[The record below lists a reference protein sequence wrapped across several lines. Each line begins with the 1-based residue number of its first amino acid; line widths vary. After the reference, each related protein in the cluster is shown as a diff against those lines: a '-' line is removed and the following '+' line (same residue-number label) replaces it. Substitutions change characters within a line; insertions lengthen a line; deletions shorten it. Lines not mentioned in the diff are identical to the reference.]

1 MLFVEHAGV
10 PGGSAVSLRNTARAL
25 DRSRFE
31 VLVALTCPSPTMARF
46 HEAEGVEVIP
56 WPGIGRL
63 EQTTSEAARLLDPRT
78 WPSLVESLAGWR
90 GSERRT
96 LELLAR
102 FAPDVVHLNSVVL
115 LPSARA
121 LRGAGRRFV
130 WHVRESPVEGR
141 PGLLLAYQRRALRKW
156 GAEVIFLSEAER
168 ALWGCAGMGT
178 VIPDPVDE
186 AGFSSLPG
194 RSEARRELGI
204 GEEAPVVLYTGGL
217 VELKGVLVLLEA
229 LRPLA
234 EELPG
239 LACLMPGWG
248 PVRPGRLVS
257 RLAPAL
263 LPFSRS
269 ARLARRGEEALGGG
283 QLSAV
288 CRRTPFEKE
297 VGRLFAA
304 CDVVVFPALLNHS
317 PRPALE
323 AAAAS
328 RPIVASN
335 LPSIAEVVEDG
346 RTGLL
351 VTAGSAE
358 ELARGIRVLLSDPA
372 RAREMGAA
380 ARLRFERDLAPRG
393 AAGRIEERYRRVAA
407 APPRGPEGTERKVT
421 EPEVTEPKVTKV
433 TKVTIVTVTRDDVGR
448 LSRAVA
454 SVGAQS
460 YRNIQYVVVDGGS
473 KDGTPD
479 LLARSSG
486 VVSDWLSEPDEGIY
500 DAMNKGI
507 SLAKG
512 DWILFLGSDD
522 ALADPDV
529 VSRCVSR
536 LEKAAREEPEPVAVA
551 EPVAVGFGDVVYSD
565 GRRFRSRLGPAT
577 LLRNTVHHQ
586 GACYAASLFR
596 DFRYDSSLALVA
608 DWELNLA
615 VYRRG
620 LRWVALDE
628 VVSVCDAG
636 GESGRIGNRVRTT
649 REFNAIRSRHLPPLA
664 SALLGATLWLR
675 TLVRLAI
682 SGGGRRA
689 P

>member
-1 MLFVEHAGV
+1 MTGSMEGTSPRLRVLFVEHAGV

-25 DRSRFE
+25 DRDRFE
-31 VLVALTCPSPTMARF
+31 VLVALTRPSPEMARF

-63 EQTTSEAARLLDPRT
+63 EHTTSSSASLLDPRT
-78 WPSLVESLAGWR
+78 WPALVESLAGWR

-102 FAPDVVHLNSVVL
+102 FAPDLVHLNSVVL

-121 LRGAGRRFV
+121 LWGAGRRFV
-130 WHVRESPVEGR
+130 WHVRESPAQGR
-141 PGLLLAYQRRALRKW
+141 PGLLLAYQRRALREW

-204 GEEAPVVLYTGGL
+204 AEEAPVVLYTGGI

-248 PVRPGRLVS
+248 PVPPGRLVS

-263 LPFSRS
+263 LPLSRS
-269 ARLARRGEEALGGG
+269 ARLARRGEEALGRGK
-283 QLSAV
+283 LSEV
-288 CRRTPFEKE
+288 CRRAPFEKD
-297 VGRLFAA
+297 VGRLYAA

-358 ELARGIRVLLSDPA
+358 GLAVGIRALLSDPA

-393 AAGRIEERYRRVAA
+393 AAGRIEERYGRVAA
-407 APPRGPEGTERKVT
+407 APRPAAKVT
-421 EPEVTEPKVTKV
+421 EQIVTEPR
-433 TKVTIVTVTRDDVGR
+433 VTIVTVTRDDVGR
-448 LSRAVA
+448 LSRAID
-454 SVGAQS
+454 SVGGQS

-536 LEKAAREEPEPVAVA
+536 LEKAARVAPEPVAV
-551 EPVAVGFGDVVYSD
+551 PVAVGFGDVVYGD

-586 GACYAASLFR
+586 GAFYAASLFR